1 MFENFGI
8 QLDAKVGQ
16 KVILV
21 NVNKSFYKG
30 RVSLKYGKFSG
41 MFNRKIVEMLCCW
54 CTSIIMSLLSSLPL
68 SSSLSLSTLGLL
80 CLVVT
85 ASSLCPASL
94 PIVSFRASLFSDSFS
109 VMRPSQN
116 DGVVWLVGCSR
127 VMYNK

>member
-1 MFENFGI
+1 MES
-8 QLDAKVGQ
+8 QDCRDALL
-16 KVILV
+16 LV
-21 NVNKSFYKG
+21 YSHHNVPPFL
-30 RVSLKYGKFSG
+30 SL
-41 MFNRKIVEMLCCW
+41 
-54 CTSIIMSLLSSLPL
+54 SLF
-68 SSSLSLSTLGLL
+68 LSLSTLGLL